1 MYFPQH
7 MDDFLA
13 LGLPDDGYVIVGSA
27 ALVLHGLSDSNA
39 DIDVLVNEDT
49 FSRIRSKLYIKTDTA
64 GESLDWWSN
73 ETGTIDFGL
82 GGGGS
87 DLFTWDEVVK
97 YRTCIK
103 GLMTLNREGILLFYK
118 RLSEKYGKVKHIQ
131 TYDRLKESV

>member
-1 MYFPQH
+1 MSSLCH
-7 MDDFLA
+7 MDDLLA
-13 LGLPDDGYVIVGSA
+13 LGLQDDEYAIVGSA
-27 ALVLHGLSDSNA
+27 ALVLHGFLDSNA
-39 DIDVLVNEDT
+39 DIDVIVNEDT
-49 FSRIRSKLYIKTDTA
+49 FSRIKSKLHIKTGIA
-64 GESLDWWSN
+64 GESLDWLSN

-97 YRTCIK
+97 YRTCIN

-131 TYDRLKESV
+131 TYNRLKESV